1 MEFPDLE
8 DPVSMTFDARGR
20 LWVGTMPS
28 YPMYLPGTKP
38 NDKVLILEDVNEDG
52 KADRCT
58 TFADGLHLPIGIEL
72 GDGGVYL
79 SQMPNLMF
87 LKDTNGDDRADTREL
102 IMHGFDTADS
112 HHAMHAF
119 TWDPGGALTGKRGPS
134 TTRRSRRLM
143 VRGGATRR
151 GCFAG
156 SPRPGSST
164 SSCRTASPIHGATTS
179 TAGAR
184 TSWPTPR
191 AEPTIRHGLLRP
203 GGVSAEARRHEAVFP
218 HAMAADLRLRAGQQ
232 PPFPRRHP
240 GRLPPEQQHRLP
252 GNSALPGQGRRLGLR
267 R

>member
-1 MEFPDLE
+1 
-8 DPVSMTFDARGR
+8 MTFDAKGR

-38 NDKVLILEDVNEDG
+38 NDKVLIFEDANDDG

-119 TWDPGGALTGKRGPS
+119 TWDAGGALYWNEGTFHYTQTETPYGP
-134 TTRRSRRLM
+134 RRCNE
-143 VRGGATRR
+143 AA
-151 GCFAG
+151 CFAG
-156 SPRPGSST
+156 NPKAGSST
-164 SSCRTASPIHGATTS
+164 SSFLTGSPIPGATTS

-184 TSWPTPR
+184 TSWPT
-191 AEPTIRHGLLRP
+191 H
-203 GGVSAEARRHEAVFP
+203 
-218 HAMAADLRLRAGQQ
+218 RAG
-232 PPFPRRHP
+232 PTTSARPFLARWSTRK
-240 GRLPPEQQHRLP
+240 
-252 GNSALPGQGRRLGLR
+252 NTAA
-267 R
+267 